1 MIVSTELILIPN
13 HRFPFWPSDGQFGI
27 YNILCRAPYSPYTGH
42 ALPLGRHN
50 LYFKHIKMQKKFPC
64 ICLKYVKG
72 EPKKNNPNTF
82 LVAVG
87 LIMIVQQC
95 YTTRWKRLDV
105 SFQMIIETF
114 LCDEYFLRYHKKCKA
129 ELQLS
134 FGN

>member
-1 MIVSTELILIPN
+1 
-13 HRFPFWPSDGQFGI
+13 
-27 YNILCRAPYSPYTGH
+27 
-42 ALPLGRHN
+42 
-50 LYFKHIKMQKKFPC
+50 MQKKFPC

-95 YTTRWKRLDV
+95 YTTCWKRLDV
-105 SFQMIIETF
+105 SFKMIIEPF
-114 LCDEYFLRYHKKCKA
+114 MCDGYFLRYHEKCKA

>member
-1 MIVSTELILIPN
+1 
-13 HRFPFWPSDGQFGI
+13 
-27 YNILCRAPYSPYTGH
+27 
-42 ALPLGRHN
+42 
-50 LYFKHIKMQKKFPC
+50 MQKKIPC
-64 ICLKYVKG
+64 ICLKYIKG

>member
-1 MIVSTELILIPN
+1 MYK
-13 HRFPFWPSDGQFGI
+13 I
-27 YNILCRAPYSPYTGH
+27 Y
-42 ALPLGRHN
+42 
-50 LYFKHIKMQKKFPC
+50 
-64 ICLKYVKG
+64 G

-134 FGN
+134 SGNYLCKSAMY